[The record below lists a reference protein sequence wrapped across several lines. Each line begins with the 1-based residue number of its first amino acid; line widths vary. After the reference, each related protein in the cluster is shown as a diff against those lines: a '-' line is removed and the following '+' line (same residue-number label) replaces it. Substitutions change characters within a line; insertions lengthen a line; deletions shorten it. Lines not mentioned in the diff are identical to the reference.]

1 MLSFDKLNQDDA
13 SYLGSLNSSS
23 TFRFNDS
30 AKKDFETYSTSQNTD
45 RELLFGLE
53 ERSRLTEE

>member
-30 AKKDFETYSTSQNTD
+30 AKKEFEM
-45 RELLFGLE
+45 
-53 ERSRLTEE
+53 